1 MGRIEKFTKNNMKD
15 ILKVTNNS
23 VINAPNPQPMDVG
36 WGFF

>member
-1 MGRIEKFTKNNMKD
+1 MKELQD

-23 VINAPNPQPMDVG
+23 VINAPNPQPTSIG